1 LSRVRE
7 AAVSAKE
14 IIVIDGVEVEFET
27 TDDAFTA
34 EQSEDNRRFVEFAI
48 AERRRRDLAGEWP

>member
-1 LSRVRE
+1 M
-7 AAVSAKE
+7 SAKE